1 MQGHQEGEVFWLRKF
16 GANERV
22 TVELDLPCALGSNLY
37 EVQST
42 VTYEDTPDYLAQRQL
57 HWVDEAAFFQVLVK
71 RDENFFGGIVDL
83 GMCATF

>member
-1 MQGHQEGEVFWLRKF
+1 M
-16 GANERV
+16 
-22 TVELDLPCALGSNLY
+22 GSNLY